1 METNY
6 FADMPES
13 DLDADTVGATGF
25 LAAAARY
32 GATAEPAKFPRR
44 DTRTG
49 RNAPV
54 VDCPKCRGTG
64 RFVGYTGR
72 LLGNCFKCDGSGKT
86 RGLLQDADSVA
97 RRQAYKVKAAAKAE
111 VEAER
116 VQAWREA
123 HADVVQWIDAGVARG
138 FEFAA
143 SLADALS
150 QYGTLTERQVAAVRG
165 ALQKAQERRAEQV
178 KASPSVAGE
187 GLTRL
192 LKAFQTA
199 MDNGLRNP
207 KVRVGSLTFSPAK
220 AASKN
225 YGCLYVKA
233 DGEYAGKITPEGRFV
248 CAYATS
254 QETKDLVARVGAD
267 PLAEAIAHG
276 KATGTCSCCGRELTD
291 PESIAR
297 GIGPVCAE
305 KYGW

>member
-1 METNY
+1 METNP
-6 FADMPES
+6 FADMVES
-13 DLDADTVGATGF
+13 DLDADTIGAPGF
-25 LAAAARY
+25 LAAAAQY
-32 GATAEPAKFPRR
+32 GATAEPDKFPRR
-44 DTRTG
+44 DGRTG

-64 RFVGYTGR
+64 QFIGYSGR
-72 LLGNCFKCDGSGKT
+72 VFGNCFKCDGSGKT
-86 RGLLQDADSVA
+86 RGLLQDPDSVA
-97 RRQAYKVKAAAKAE
+97 RRQAYKTKAATKAE
-111 VEAER
+111 AEMQR
-116 VQAWREA
+116 VTAWREA
-123 HADVVQWIDAGVARG
+123 HADVLQWIERGVARG
-138 FEFAA
+138 FPFAV
-143 SLADALS
+143 SLNEAVGRF
-150 QYGTLTERQVAAVRG
+150 GTLTERQILAVRS
-165 ALQKAQERRAEQV
+165 AIQKADERRAAAVE
-178 KASPSVAGE
+178 AAPSVAGE
-187 GLTRL
+187 GLSRL

-225 YGCLYVKA
+225 YGSLYVKA

-267 PLAEAIAHG
+267 PLAAAVAHG
-276 KATGTCSCCGRELTD
+276 KETGQCSCCGRELTD

-297 GIGPVCAE
+297 GIGPICAE

>member
-1 METNY
+1 METNP
-6 FADMPES
+6 FADMVES
-13 DLDADTVGATGF
+13 DLDADTIGAPGF

-44 DTRTG
+44 DGRTG

-86 RGLLQDADSVA
+86 RGLLQDPDSVA
-97 RRQAYKVKAAAKAE
+97 RRESYKAKAAQKAE
-111 VEAER
+111 AAQER
-116 VQAWREA
+116 ISAWREA
-123 HADVVQWIDAGVARG
+123 HADVIQWIDEAAARN
-138 FEFAA
+138 FEFAV
-143 SLADALS
+143 SLKNAVA
-150 QYGTLTERQVAAVRG
+150 QYGTLTERQVAAARS
-165 ALQKAQERRAEQV
+165 AIQKSQERRA
-178 KASPSVAGE
+178 AAIAAAPSVAGE
-187 GLTRL
+187 GLSRL

-248 CAYATS
+248 CAYATP

-267 PLAEAIAHG
+267 PLAAAVAHG
-276 KATGTCSCCGRELTD
+276 KATGQCSCCGRELTD

-297 GIGPVCAE
+297 GIGPICAE